1 MIQGI
6 EEKRD
11 EVARSIKALS
21 GELAT
26 KLTDIASNGVESDY
40 FSASAVLG
48 DQGLALDQL
57 AAAYGLF
64 EDMKC
69 APAPG
74 PQPQQSGSKVERVW
88 YELSEDMRT
97 WARERKFN
105 DISFSID
112 VFDEEIRGGDLKAAL
127 AALDVIL
134 DGLGDRVAR
143 EQVRYYTTKM
153 RYLKS
158 LLER

>member
-26 KLTDIASNGVESDY
+26 KLTDIANNGVESNY
-40 FSASAVLG
+40 FSTGAVLG

-64 EDMKC
+64 EDVKC

-74 PQPQQSGSKVERVW
+74 PQQSGSKVECVW

-105 DISFSID
+105 DVSFSID
-112 VFDEEIRGGDLKAAL
+112 VFDEEIRRGDLKAAL

-134 DGLGDRVAR
+134 EGLGDRVAR

>member
-26 KLTDIASNGVESDY
+26 KLTDIANNGVESNY
-40 FSASAVLG
+40 FSTGAVLG

-64 EDMKC
+64 EDVKC

-105 DISFSID
+105 DVSFSID
-112 VFDEEIRGGDLKAAL
+112 VFDEEIRRGDLKAAL

-134 DGLGDRVAR
+134 EGLGDRVAR

>member
-26 KLTDIASNGVESDY
+26 KLTDIANNGVESDY
-40 FSASAVLG
+40 FSTGAVLG

-64 EDMKC
+64 EDVKC

-105 DISFSID
+105 CISFSID
-112 VFDEEIRGGDLKAAL
+112 VFDEEIRRGDLKAAL

-134 DGLGDRVAR
+134 EGLGDRVAR